1 MKGLKKIMG
10 KGMTLVMLSCDK
22 ATFLLTKKEIGNIT
36 FIEVLKLKI
45 HLLSCKYCHRFAQQS
60 TFITKQI
67 HSLSIIDPNNLKLKL
82 TDEQKIC
89 MQHNIDNQLSKK

>member
-1 MKGLKKIMG
+1 MKDLKKIVG
-10 KGMTLVMLSCDK
+10 KGITLVMLNCDK

-45 HLLSCKYCHRFAQQS
+45 HLLSCKYCRRFAQQS